1 MPESSVQPDPAS
13 PVSEPPGTFRILA
26 RDPGSD
32 ARTGLLH
39 TAHGPIRTP
48 VFMPVGTQ
56 ASVKAMSPRELV
68 ELDVPIL
75 LGNTYHLLLRPGPEI
90 IAHCGGLHRFMGW
103 ERPILTDS
111 GGFQV
116 FSLQGMRRIQE
127 HGVAFQSHLDGSR
140 CFLGPVEAMRVQR
153 ALGSDVAMCFD
164 ECIPYP
170 TTPEYA
176 CQSVRKTLAWAALCV
191 AQERAPGQ
199 MLFGIVQGGEYPAL
213 RERCAK
219 GLVELGFD
227 GYAIG
232 GVSVGEPEPVL
243 LRGVEDS
250 VAHLPSDRP
259 RYLMGVGDRRQIVEA
274 VARGVDL
281 FDCVIPTRHAR
292 NGSAFTREG
301 AIPVKA
307 AVYKQDLR
315 PIEEGCGCPCCRHFT
330 RAYVRHLLNV
340 GEILGLRLLTL
351 HNLHHYMHFMRDLR
365 QSIEQGA
372 FAAFRHEAARLQ
384 RPASPPPTPQD
395 AP

>member
-1 MPESSVQPDPAS
+1 MAAPAPPDSMPTSPDA
-13 PVSEPPGTFRILA
+13 PGTFRILA
-26 RDPGSD
+26 RDAGSQ
-32 ARTGLLH
+32 ARAGLLQ
-39 TAHGPIRTP
+39 TAHGPIPTP

-56 ASVKAMSPRELV
+56 ASVKAASPQDLRALE
-68 ELDVPIL
+68 VPVI

-90 IAHCGGLHRFMGW
+90 IAHCGGLHRFMAW
-103 ERPILTDS
+103 DRPILTDS
-111 GGFQV
+111 GGYQV
-116 FSLQGMRRIQE
+116 FSLQGMRKIRE
-127 HGVAFQSHLDGSR
+127 DGVAFRSHLDGSP
-140 CFLGPVEAMRVQR
+140 CFLGPAEAMRMQR
-153 ALGSDVAMCFD
+153 VLGSDIAMCFD

-170 TTPEYA
+170 ATAEYA
-176 CQSVRKTLAWAALCV
+176 CQSVRKTLAWAALCA
-191 AQERAPGQ
+191 AQERSSGQ
-199 MLFGIVQGGEYPAL
+199 LLFGIVQGGEFPAL

-250 VAHLPSDRP
+250 VAHLPTDRP
-259 RYLMGVGDRRQIVEA
+259 RYVMGVGDRRQIVEA
-274 VARGVDL
+274 VARGVDM

-315 PIEEGCGCPCCRHFT
+315 PIEEGCGCPCCLHFT

-340 GEILGLRLLTL
+340 GEILGVRLLTL
-351 HNLHHYMHFMRDLR
+351 HNLHHYMHFMQDLR
-365 QSIEQGA
+365 HAIQQGT
-372 FAAFRHEAARLQ
+372 FETFRNDTARLR
-384 RPASPPPTPQD
+384 RPGTPPATPEN